1 MNQPI
6 KFKNC
11 KPVEVSKNDLIK
23 SFHAW
28 ENDSKRIEA
37 RRLSLRFWCWY
48 LVTLDGLA
56 WETRAHLPEV
66 FVQAALYE
74 SGKVARVY
82 ICVEQ

>member
-1 MNQPI
+1 MSQPV
-6 KFKNC
+6 KFKSC

-37 RRLSLRFWCWY
+37 NRLSRRFVSWY
-48 LVTLDGLA
+48 LVTLDGLV

-66 FVQAALYE
+66 FVQAALYMN
-74 SGKVARVY
+74 GKVAKVY
-82 ICVEQ
+82 VCVEQ